1 MAETS
6 KMRILIADDHAIVR
20 EGFRTLLE
28 AEPDIEVVGEATN
41 GVEAVQK
48 TKELQPDIVLMDIT
62 MPVMNGLEATQQ
74 IKQDSPHAKILVLT
88 MHEGDEYFF
97 KFLDVGASGYF
108 VKGGS
113 SSELISALRI
123 VRNGDVFLYPTMAK
137 KLLSD
142 YLQRVKAGSDK
153 ESYDGLTSRE
163 REVLKL
169 IAEGHT
175 NQEIADLLVLSITTV
190 QTHRAHIMAKLGLR
204 SPTELVKYAL
214 RHGFIVLDT

>member
-1 MAETS
+1 MEETS

-41 GVEAVQK
+41 GEEAVSK
-48 TKELQPDIVLMDIT
+48 TEEIKPDIVLMDIT
-62 MPVMNGLEATQQ
+62 MPGMNGLEATTR
-74 IKQDSPHAKILVLT
+74 IKQQSPDVKILVLT

-97 KFLDVGASGYF
+97 KFLDVGAAGYF

-113 SSELISALRI
+113 SRELISALRV
-123 VRNGDVFLYPTMAK
+123 VRKGDVFLYPTMAK

-142 YLQRVKAGSDK
+142 YLQRVKTGSDK

-163 REVLKL
+163 REVLTL

-214 RHGFIVLDT
+214 RRGFIVLDT